1 MGANA
6 GSGGQMAGRMQ
17 NMMRERA
24 LQRQEMTAPPMGM
37 ETPLETSAPQGAP
50 GLEAQPQPSPMD
62 QGSYQEG
69 QGRGMDRGP
78 RDGSGM
84 GRGRSGIVFGPGR
97 ASRLPEQGSPE
108 YEQLLQRVR
117 GLAQMK

>member
-6 GSGGQMAGRMQ
+6 RPDGQMAGQMQ
-17 NMMRERA
+17 NVMRERA
-24 LQRQEMTAPPMGM
+24 LQRQEMTAPSMDV
-37 ETPLETSAPQGAP
+37 ETPFETSAPQGAP
-50 GLEAQPQPSPMD
+50 GLEAQPQPS
-62 QGSYQEG
+62 S
-69 QGRGMDRGP
+69 MDRGP
-78 RDGSGM
+78 RAGRGM
-84 GRGRSGIVFGPGR
+84 ERGRSGIIFGPGR